1 MIRTILST
9 QLVFIFLITSS
20 PLAIA
25 DNIKSRKVCLYPEDK
40 YQVETGVTNNAEY
53 SGCSR
58 IERDTAGTLGC
69 TFIPALAIYNY
80 VTHSHCDQADKL
92 WRHVSHWFSDDN
104 QGKSVLIVGN
114 SPLLAP
120 TPAPPNNRDEKAN
133 PLRWTLSKI
142 NMQLHNQALTLPAT
156 ARFCKTSIDNILAAR
171 YPRSPDENC
180 AQWVSH
186 VLADFTLLFGHSVQ
200 NWTPEQLESVV
211 TRINTQYSTGY
222 AGSDQATEDH
232 LVSGVRAIIQQLGLA
247 ETIRQITRAFRY
259 AQLNYAHYVEHNPN
273 ATQSP
278 AAAQSLPLGEYS
290 LSLESYHYPA
300 EPPAV
305 RIRENNQWVARP
317 DLHFAVEIIE
327 ASATDRSAIIL
338 AHRVMDQWFTTYLF
352 APLHTDQQDNP
363 LTDLDRTTS
372 AARTTSTSL
381 LLELENTTSDHLFV
395 VVRLEGE
402 IVSVLGAGKGDTADE
417 FYIDVSVSAPRNVL
431 TPDAEGNIRGAGTA
445 AVHELA
451 RYLQDRGIKT
461 LRSTVISQPSAR
473 VKMKLGFKHDEF

>member
-1 MIRTILST
+1 MIGTLLNI
-9 QLVFIFLITSS
+9 QLALIFLITSS
-20 PLAIA
+20 QLAIA
-25 DNIKSRKVCLYPEDK
+25 DGIKIKEVCLYSEDK
-40 YQVETGVTNNAEY
+40 YQVDTAVTDNIEY

-58 IERDTAGTLGC
+58 KVRDAAGTLGC

-92 WRHVSHWFSDDN
+92 WRQISHWFSDDN
-104 QGKSVLIVGN
+104 QDKVVLITGN
-114 SPLLAP
+114 TPLLEPQSSRRENNNNQASPLAFI
-120 TPAPPNNRDEKAN
+120 
-133 PLRWTLSKI
+133 LSKVHT
-142 NMQLHNQALTLPAT
+142 QLHHQALTLPAS
-156 ARFCKTSIDNILAAR
+156 ARFCKTSLENLLAAR

-180 AQWVSH
+180 PHWVSK
-186 VLADFTLLFGHSVQ
+186 VLADFTLLFGHSVRD
-200 NWTPEQLESVV
+200 WTPEQLQDVV
-211 TRINTQYSTGY
+211 TRIDEQYTTGY
-222 AGSDQATEDH
+222 AGNDQATEGH

-259 AQLNYAHYVEHNPN
+259 AQLNYANYVEHNPN

-300 EPPAV
+300 EPPTV
-305 RIRENNQWVARP
+305 RIRQRNAWVTRP
-317 DLHFAVEIIE
+317 DLHFEVEIID
-327 ASATDRSAIIL
+327 ASTTDRSTITR
-338 AHRVMDQWFTTYLF
+338 AHTVMDHWFNTYLF
-352 APLHTDQQDNP
+352 TPLETDQQDNP
-363 LTDLDRTTS
+363 LTDLDRTIS

-381 LLELENTTSDHLFV
+381 LLELENTSNDYLFV

-402 IVSVLGAGKGDTADE
+402 IVSVLGAAKGNANDE

-445 AVHELA
+445 AVYELA
-451 RYLQDRGIKT
+451 RYLKEKGVKT

>member
-1 MIRTILST
+1 MIRTLLSI
-9 QLVFIFLITSS
+9 QLVLIFLITLP

-25 DNIKSRKVCLYPEDK
+25 DNGKNREVCFYSEDQ
-40 YQVETGVTNNAEY
+40 YQVGIEVTDNTEY

-58 IERDTAGTLGC
+58 KVRDAAGTLGC

-92 WRHVSHWFSDDN
+92 WRQLSHWFSNDN
-104 QGKSVLIVGN
+104 QDNVVLVSGQ
-114 SPLLAP
+114 SPLLKP
-120 TPAPPNNRDEKAN
+120 HPALPKYSDNEAN
-133 PLRWTLSKI
+133 PPTLTLSKI
-142 NMQLHNQALTLPAT
+142 DTRLHNQALTLPAT
-156 ARFCKTSIDNILAAR
+156 ARFCKTSLDNILAAR

-180 AQWVSH
+180 LNWVSK
-186 VLADFTLLFGHSVQ
+186 VLADFTLLFGNSVRD
-200 NWTPEQLESVV
+200 WTPEQLQDVV
-211 TRINTQYSTGY
+211 TRIDAQHTTGY
-222 AGSDQATEDH
+222 AGSDQDTEGH
-232 LVSGVRAIIQQLGLA
+232 LVSGVRAIIQQLGLP

-259 AQLNYAHYVEHNPN
+259 AQLNYANYVEHNPN

-300 EPPAV
+300 EPPTV
-305 RIRENNQWVARP
+305 RIRQHNAWVARP
-317 DLHFAVEIIE
+317 DLHFEVEIID
-327 ASATDRSAIIL
+327 ASTTDRSTITRT
-338 AHRVMDQWFTTYLF
+338 HTVMGHWFNTYLF
-352 APLHTDQQDNP
+352 TPLETDQQDNP
-363 LTDLDRTTS
+363 LTDLDRTIS
-372 AARTTSTSL
+372 AALTTSTSL
-381 LLELENTTSDHLFV
+381 LLELEDIQHDYLFV

-402 IVSVLGAGKGDTADE
+402 IVSVLGAAKGNATDE

-451 RYLQDRGIKT
+451 RYLKEKGVKT